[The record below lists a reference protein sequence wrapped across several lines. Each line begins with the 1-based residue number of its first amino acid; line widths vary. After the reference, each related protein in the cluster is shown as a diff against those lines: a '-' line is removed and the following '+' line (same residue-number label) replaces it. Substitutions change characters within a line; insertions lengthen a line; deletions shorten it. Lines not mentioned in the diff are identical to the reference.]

1 MKSGGAASAV
11 LLPVINQVSFFTAN
25 TDLASK
31 PEAVEMILAAEVGS
45 CYPMRSSSC
54 SVLLLLSSLIH

>member
-1 MKSGGAASAV
+1 MALLSAV
-11 LLPVINQVSFFTAN
+11 LLPVINRVSSFTAD

-45 CYPMRSSSC
+45 CYPMCSSSFA
-54 SVLLLLSSLIH
+54 VLLLLSSLIH